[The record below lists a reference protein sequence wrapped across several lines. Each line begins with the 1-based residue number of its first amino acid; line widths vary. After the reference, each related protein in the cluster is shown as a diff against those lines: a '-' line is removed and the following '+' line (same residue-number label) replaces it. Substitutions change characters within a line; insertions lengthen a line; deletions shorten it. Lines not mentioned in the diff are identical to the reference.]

1 MCYCTNLSLRTSKW
15 SYDLTMSTISR
26 RAFLEMAVALG
37 ATAAWGQPF
46 TTQSKI
52 SWKERR
58 DLYPEGVASGDPDS
72 NSVLLWTRRPPHDGS
87 SVEKLTV
94 EVAED
99 ESFEHVVATAEAPI
113 SEASDWTCRVLAG
126 GLKPARVY
134 WYRFSDSKGYGS
146 RVGRTITAPTDDD
159 TRPVRFVFVSCQN
172 ANDGAQ
178 NAYRRMI
185 FEDERAAEQDRL
197 GFVLHLGDFIYEI
210 VWYPED
216 RPQGMYDRRIRDI
229 VRYEHGEKIRDFHIP
244 TVVGDYRA
252 IYRSYLHDPDLQ
264 DARARWPFVCMWDN
278 HEFSWLG
285 WQSLQKFEGTTRPAQ
300 TRKVA
305 ANQAF
310 FEYQPAR
317 LFKPSGPSLEQF
329 NPPHVDNAPVA
340 HFDEH
345 GLGQEPNNLAAIGS
359 LRGYRALRWG
369 RNVELIITDQRSYR
383 SEEPTDRAETKAFS
397 SDDFPGLLPQEVI
410 EILDAGKTYDGGRP
424 PAAIRYG
431 AAEIPNFRKDQPAQT
446 ILGAEQKAWFLE
458 RLRTSKATWKIWG
471 DTVATLDMR
480 ADPQNLPLG
489 LTKTWP
495 GAGYAGFDAG
505 SGAGDHSTA
514 YVERGEIYDFVR
526 ENGITGFATIAGDR
540 HSFWAGLAAKA
551 LPPKNFEPVGIA
563 FVTGSISAPG
573 MVEALE
579 HGFPKEH
586 PHPLRSLFVGQ
597 GPADTRPQPTMN
609 LLLHH
614 GVKSCLE
621 YAKSG
626 DIDKARALS
635 NPDLSPHVSF
645 VDMGGHG
652 YSVVHVTS
660 EMFEAEFVC
669 IPRPIERSERADGGP
684 LRYRTRHRA
693 NLWRKGERPKLELQ
707 IVEGDARFSV

>member
-1 MCYCTNLSLRTSKW
+1 M
-15 SYDLTMSTISR
+15 MSTISR
-26 RAFLEMAVALG
+26 RSFLEMAIALG
-37 ATAAWGQPF
+37 ATAAWGQPVA
-46 TTQSKI
+46 TQSRI

-58 DLYPEGVASGDPDS
+58 DLYPEGVASGDPGTS
-72 NSVLLWTRRPPHDGS
+72 SVLLWTRRPPNDGS
-87 SVEKLTV
+87 SVEKLTL

-99 ESFEHVVATAEAPI
+99 ESFGHVVATAEAPI

-134 WYRFSDSKGYGS
+134 WYRFSDTKGYGG

-159 TRPVRFVFVSCQN
+159 TRPVRFAFVSCQN

-185 FEDERAAEQDRL
+185 FEDERAAEQDKL

-252 IYRSYLHDPDLQ
+252 IYRNYLHDPDLQ

-317 LFKPSGPSLEQF
+317 LFKPSGPSLERF
-329 NPPHVDNAPVA
+329 NPPHVDNVPVT

-383 SEEPTDRAETKAFS
+383 SEEPTDRAETKAFL
-397 SDDFPGLLPQEVI
+397 SDDFPGLLPQEII
-410 EILDAGKTYDGGRP
+410 EILDAGKAYNDGKP
-424 PAAIRYG
+424 PASIRYG
-431 AAEIPNFRKDQPAQT
+431 GEEVPNFRKDQPAQT
-446 ILGAEQKAWFLE
+446 LLGAEQKAWFLE
-458 RLRTSKATWKIWG
+458 RLRASKATWKIWG

-480 ADPQNLPLG
+480 ADPQNLPPG

-551 LPPKNFEPVGIA
+551 LPPKSFEPVGIA

-586 PHPLRSLFVGQ
+586 PLRTLFVGQ

-614 GVKSCLE
+614 GVRSCLE

-626 DIDKARALS
+626 DTGKARALS
-635 NPDLSPHVSF
+635 NPSLSPHVSF

-652 YSVVHVTS
+652 YSVVHVTN

-669 IPRPIERSERADGGP
+669 IPRPIERSEQADGGP

-693 NLWRKGERPKLELQ
+693 KLWRKGEKPKLELQ
-707 IVEGDARFSV
+707 IVEGDPRFSV